1 MSYGAVDDEKQ
12 ATAPGRPALP
22 VVLGLLLGV
31 ASLVAVSSRSPFGTT
46 ISAKEPTELK
56 SHSHSKGDAPKDC
69 VCANGTPNPPGH
81 CPRPARDKTAE
92 AWFADRRFIL
102 GDPGIGENNACADC
116 DKGYRL
122 SETDLFGFKSC
133 LPGDCPPGQSKA
145 KGGGTCEWNKCV
157 CPNGTPYTGETVHEA
172 TCGSTESG
180 RVDTHPCPAT
190 ACDDDQENRR
200 CKSCNDGFRNHWLN
214 PGSWYEGYAS
224 SCVECSYDD
233 MKDKDKL
240 HNGCECVH
248 YPHFCTSSDQCCG
261 KNVCHGWSLEKGF
274 DGRVCGPS
282 CISNGESCEFIK
294 CCDGLSCQQPD
305 NTCVKN

>member
-1 MSYGAVDDEKQ
+1 MRALIATR
-12 ATAPGRPALP
+12 ATASPRLT
-22 VVLGLLLGV
+22 
-31 ASLVAVSSRSPFGTT
+31 SLVLNRACQEIARRVRARLRAVVHASGT
-46 ISAKEPTELK
+46 SASARTARPTRARRRVDFRVRRRRLLEHRL
-56 SHSHSKGDAPKDC
+56 
-69 VCANGTPNPPGH
+69 NP
-81 CPRPARDKTAE
+81 
-92 AWFADRRFIL
+92 
-102 GDPGIGENNACADC
+102 
-116 DKGYRL
+116 
-122 SETDLFGFKSC
+122 
-133 LPGDCPPGQSKA
+133 
-145 KGGGTCEWNKCV
+145 
-157 CPNGTPYTGETVHEA
+157 GETVHEA